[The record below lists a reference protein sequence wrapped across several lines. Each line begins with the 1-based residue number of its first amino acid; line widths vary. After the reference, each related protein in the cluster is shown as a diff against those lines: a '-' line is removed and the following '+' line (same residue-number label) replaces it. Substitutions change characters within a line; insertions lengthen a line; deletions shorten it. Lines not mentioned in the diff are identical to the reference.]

1 MSLKPKK
8 LRRISNNTKRAPTAS
23 RGEADAVAI
32 SPSVLEMPGSDLQ
45 LAWMLLNGFVE
56 EGRQGTLRTKY
67 LEEGYPLELQARTAI
82 ARLLRSK
89 APLDAQLREHL
100 ADLFDP
106 IPAAWRPRRIKFVFR
121 RPGTATDQTRNT
133 QIAQDVGA
141 QVKRGVRVTKAITN
155 AANRF
160 ALSEDTIKKIWHNYR
175 RRYIAYLGI

>member
-23 RGEADAVAI
+23 RDEPDALAVP
-32 SPSVLEMPGSDLQ
+32 PSVYAMPGSDLQ
-45 LAWMLLNGFVE
+45 LATMLLIGFVDRE
-56 EGRQGTLRTKY
+56 RRRLSTKY
-67 LEEGYPLELQARTAI
+67 LEKGCPEEVEARRAI

-141 QVKRGVRVTKAITN
+141 QVKRGVRVTKAISN